1 MDELP
6 ISKKRI
12 CWITPDY
19 FLAVD
24 AYIVPKLANDY
35 EIEWILINTRNTKRT
50 SDGLVFHTFKP
61 KEFNLKYRQRDPR
74 IILQY
79 IRLLI
84 DIRRSGNDLIY
95 LSFSGPPYFFPIF
108 FLLINVNK
116 VVYGIHNVSTPH
128 GAASEHL
135 MQIYHSYIFKRL
147 KNFHVFSKYQLS
159 VITKLLPKKKHYY
172 APLALK
178 DLGSSK
184 VTPPNDVI
192 RFLFFGYI
200 REYKR
205 LDLLINSFQ
214 NLYISGINNIELDIV
229 GDCDNWEY
237 YQSMITVSQGI
248 KTRIEVIPNKDIPD
262 IISSCHYLV
271 LPYQDGTQSGVLNFA
286 YQYNK
291 PVIASDIDSFK
302 EFIVDGST
310 GFFFKSESQESLS
323 SVMKDVILRHNTVYE
338 DLKENI
344 SAFVKKE
351 FSGGQIITKYKF
363 FLDKCMNRDNNE
375 KRG

>member
-1 MDELP
+1 
-6 ISKKRI
+6 
-12 CWITPDY
+12 
-19 FLAVD
+19 
-24 AYIVPKLANDY
+24 
-35 EIEWILINTRNTKRT
+35 
-50 SDGLVFHTFKP
+50 
-61 KEFNLKYRQRDPR
+61 
-74 IILQY
+74 
-79 IRLLI
+79 
-84 DIRRSGNDLIY
+84 
-95 LSFSGPPYFFPIF
+95 
-108 FLLINVNK
+108 
-116 VVYGIHNVSTPH
+116 
-128 GAASEHL
+128 